1 MKKAIYV
8 ILILFLQSCV
18 TGKFELPEKQSE
30 FKKILSDTS
39 KPYIYRARLKIYDN
53 EFSGLII
60 IKAGSETHRIVFI
73 NEVGM
78 KFFDIEL
85 LKNTYKVHN
94 IFEPLN
100 KKMFVKLLV
109 SDFRFVLMNN
119 LQNSLRV
126 VKVKEKEAESIAVKP
141 DKTKEIYFFNRNTLL
156 PESAIRYSV
165 IRKKVFLSYQ
175 NYKNGVPGIINLK
188 HRGIKFEIKLIFI
201 K

>member
-1 MKKAIYV
+1 MKKAIPV
-8 ILILFLQSCV
+8 ILILFLQSCAA
-18 TGKFELPEKQSE
+18 GKFELPNEQFE

-39 KPYIYRARLKIYDN
+39 KPYIYRARLKIYDK

-60 IKAGSETHRIVFI
+60 IKTGSETHRIVFI

-109 SDFRFVLMNN
+109 SDFSFILMNN
-119 LQNSLRV
+119 LQNPFKIA
-126 VKVKEKEAESIAVKP
+126 KVKEPEITAVKP
-141 DKTKEIYFFNRNTLL
+141 GKIKEIYFLNRNTLL
-156 PESAIRYSV
+156 PESAMKYSV

-175 NYKNGVPGIINLK
+175 NYKNDVPGIINLRHK
-188 HRGIKFEIKLIFI
+188 GIKFEIKLIFI